1 MDKVLGVSII
11 VFMSTLLTGML
22 AYMIWTVWHDE
33 PKG

>member
-1 MDKVLGVSII
+1 MDERLIYLLAGL
-11 VFMSTLLTGML
+11 MSLLFTGMI